1 MKTAHLVKVIT
12 QTVWVEVDSVTGNA
26 EEKVGA
32 AVHVTAD
39 AWPGFYAAWQKSWE
53 EIVGT
58 PKAAAA
64 EIAGV
69 EPASVF
75 ASPLRVVPE
84 VPEVAA
90 EDPF

>member
-1 MKTAHLVKVIT
+1 MKTTHLLKVLV

-32 AVHVTAD
+32 TVHVTAD

-75 ASPLRVVPE
+75 ANPLRVVPAE
-84 VPEVAA
+84 AA
-90 EDPF
+90 EEPF